1 LAVSVVVGYYYW
13 ARNENEPRL
22 TPKQILFLKKRLR
35 HVATLFP
42 SCEQTNPDGHVRM
55 NLLLY

>member
-13 ARNENEPRL
+13 AKNEPRL
-22 TPKQILFLKKRLR
+22 MPKQILFLKKRLR

-42 SCEQTNPDGHVRM
+42 SCVQRNPDGHVRM